1 MRENSH
7 PGCHSRCMIR
17 FYLRPQNI
25 FCLSGLKEIILPCR
39 ISSTTAPAFQ
49 IMGFQK
55 VNTIDSKNEMLHFVR
70 SLLDDVQAFEY
81 MLENDWFES
90 NIVRIGAE
98 QEMCL
103 VQNKTFKPATINMEV
118 LAKLGDD
125 KPWCVTELAKFNLET
140 NLSPREFTGDCL
152 SQLEAE
158 NLSYLNIIQKV
169 LDEFDASII
178 LCGILPTLRKHDLE
192 MQNLTPKDRYY
203 ALMAAIQKHLL
214 GTAFELR
221 VEGVDELL
229 VKHDSPLLEACN
241 TSFQVHLQV
250 APKDFVKMYNIAQV
264 LAGPVIAISANSP
277 LVFGRRLWHE
287 TRIALFQQSLDTRT
301 THDHMRER
309 LPRVNFGSGWLRG
322 DITEIYKED
331 ISRFR
336 VLLAGAIEEDS
347 IAMVHAGK
355 TPKLRALQIHNS
367 TVYRWNRPC
376 YGISPNGKPH
386 LRIENRVMPA
396 GPTPVDET
404 ANAAFW
410 LGCMVAMG
418 NQFDDITKHIDFADA
433 RDNFLKSAK
442 FGIDTTFT
450 WMKDKKVPVTELI
463 LKELLPMAREG
474 LKMRKVKSADS
485 AKYLDI
491 IEARAREHKTGARW
505 ALRTFTALKKEVTND
520 EAVTAV
526 TAATVK
532 NQKENKPVHTWKE
545 GTAADLADW
554 HPGKIKVEEFM
565 STDLFTVQKDDLIE
579 IVAEIMDWRR
589 IRYMPVENSK
599 GELIGLISSR
609 MLLRHFARCSKM
621 DKQNVATIVKDI
633 MIEKPVTV
641 TPETTI
647 MDAMHKMQQH
657 RIGCLPVVKGK
668 ELVGII
674 TEMDFLRITSRLM
687 ERLEK

>member
-1 MRENSH
+1 LFKINNIAL
-7 PGCHSRCMIR
+7 PD
-17 FYLRPQNI
+17 FYP
-25 FCLSGLKEIILPCR
+25 P
-39 ISSTTAPAFQ
+39 TAPASQ
-49 IMGFQK
+49 VMGFQK
-55 VNTIDSKNEMLHFVR
+55 VTTVDSKNEMLHFVR

-90 NIVRIGAE
+90 NITRIGAE

-103 VQNKTFKPATINMEV
+103 VHNKTFKPACINMEV

-140 NLSPREFTGDCL
+140 NLNPREFVGDCL

-158 NLSYLNIIQKV
+158 NLRYLAVIQKV
-169 LDEFDASII
+169 LNEFDASII

-214 GTAFELR
+214 GTSFELR

-264 LAGPVIAISANSP
+264 LAGPVIAIAANSP

-309 LPRVNFGSGWLRG
+309 LPRVNFGSGWLSG

-347 IAMVHAGK
+347 LAMVQSGK

-396 GPTPVDET
+396 GPTVVDEV

-418 NQFDDITKHIDFADA
+418 NRYDDITKHIDFVDA

-463 LKELLPMAREG
+463 LKELLPMAKEG
-474 LKMRKVKSADS
+474 LKTRKVKTSDIS
-485 AKYLDI
+485 KYLGI

-505 ALRTFTALKKEVTND
+505 VLRTFTALKKEITND

-526 TAATVK
+526 TAAIVK
-532 NQKENKPVHTWKE
+532 NQRENKPVHTWKE
-545 GTAADLADW
+545 ATPSDLENW
-554 HPGKIKVEEFM
+554 HPANIKVEEFM

-579 IVAEIMDWRR
+579 LVAEIMDWRR
-589 IRYMPVENSK
+589 IRYMPVENNK

-609 MLLRHFARCSKM
+609 MLLRHFARCGKM
-621 DKQNVATIVKDI
+621 NKQSGSTLVSDI

-641 TPETTI
+641 TPETSI
-647 MDAMHKMQQH
+647 MDAMHKMQQQ

-687 ERLEK
+687 ERL

>member
-1 MRENSH
+1 
-7 PGCHSRCMIR
+7 
-17 FYLRPQNI
+17 
-25 FCLSGLKEIILPCR
+25 
-39 ISSTTAPAFQ
+39 
-49 IMGFQK
+49 MGFQK
-55 VNTIDSKNEMLHFVR
+55 VNTVESKNEMQHFVHN
-70 SLLDDVQAFEY
+70 LLNDVQAFEY
-81 MLENDWFES
+81 MLEHDWFES
-90 NIVRIGAE
+90 DITRIGAE

-103 VQNKTFKPATINMEV
+103 VDNKTLKPACINMDV

-140 NLSPREFTGDCL
+140 NLSPREFVGDCL
-152 SQLEAE
+152 SKMEAE
-158 NLSYLNIIQKV
+158 NLEYLKIIQKV
-169 LDEFDASII
+169 LDEFDASIV

-192 MQNLTPKDRYY
+192 MHNLTPKDRYF

-214 GTAFELR
+214 GTSFELR

-250 APKDFVKMYNIAQV
+250 APKDFVKMYNISQV
-264 LAGPVIAISANSP
+264 LAAPAIAIAANSP

-347 IAMVHAGK
+347 MEMVRNGQ

-396 GPTPVDET
+396 GPTPVDEV

-418 NQFDDITKHIDFADA
+418 QQHSDITKHIDFADA

-463 LKELLPMAREG
+463 LKELLPLAKEG
-474 LKMRKVKSADS
+474 LKSRKVKAADIS
-485 AKYLDI
+485 KYMDI
-491 IEARAREHKTGARW
+491 IEARATQHKTGARW

-520 EAVTAV
+520 EAITVV
-526 TAATVK
+526 TAAIVK

-545 GTAADLADW
+545 ATAADLENW
-554 HPGKIKVEEFM
+554 QPSRIKVEEFM

-579 IVAEIMDWRR
+579 LVAEIMDWRR
-589 IRYMPVENSK
+589 IRYMPVENNR

-609 MLLRHFARCSKM
+609 MLLRHFARRNDTDTAS
-621 DKQNVATIVKDI
+621 ATTVKDI

-641 TPETTI
+641 SPDTTI

-674 TEMDFLRITSRLM
+674 TEMDFLRITSRLL

>member
-1 MRENSH
+1 
-7 PGCHSRCMIR
+7 
-17 FYLRPQNI
+17 
-25 FCLSGLKEIILPCR
+25 
-39 ISSTTAPAFQ
+39 
-49 IMGFQK
+49 MGFQK

-545 GTAADLADW
+545 GTTADLADW

>member
-1 MRENSH
+1 
-7 PGCHSRCMIR
+7 
-17 FYLRPQNI
+17 
-25 FCLSGLKEIILPCR
+25 
-39 ISSTTAPAFQ
+39 
-49 IMGFQK
+49 MGVQK
-55 VNTIDSKNEMLHFVR
+55 VNTVESKNEMQHFVR
-70 SLLDDVQAFEY
+70 NLLGDVQAFEY
-81 MLENDWFES
+81 MLQNDWFES
-90 NIVRIGAE
+90 DITRIGAE

-103 VQNKTFKPATINMEV
+103 VDNKTLKPACINMEV

-140 NLSPREFTGDCL
+140 NLSPREFSGSCL
-152 SQLEAE
+152 SDLEAE
-158 NLSYLNIIQKV
+158 NLQYLRIIQKT
-169 LDEFDASII
+169 LDEFDASIV

-192 MQNLTPKDRYY
+192 MHNLTPKDRYF

-264 LAGPVIAISANSP
+264 LAAPVIAISANSP

-301 THDHMRER
+301 TFDHMRER
-309 LPRVNFGSGWLRG
+309 LPRVNFGSGWLQG

-347 IAMVHAGK
+347 MAMIREGQ

-396 GPTPVDET
+396 GPTPVDAT

-418 NQFDDITKHIDFADA
+418 QNIPDITKQIDFADA

-442 FGIDTTFT
+442 FGIDSTFS
-450 WMKDKKVPVTELI
+450 WMKDKKVPVKELV

-474 LKMRKVKSADS
+474 LKMRKVKTADIN
-485 AKYLDI
+485 KYLDI
-491 IEARAREHKTGARW
+491 IEARAKEHKTGARW
-505 ALRTFTALKKEVTND
+505 ALRTFTSLIKEVTTD

-526 TAATVK
+526 TAAIVK
-532 NQKENKPVHTWKE
+532 NQRENKPVHTWKE
-545 GTAADLADW
+545 ATAADLENW
-554 HPGKIKVEEFM
+554 QPSHIKVDEFM
-565 STDLFTVQKDDLIE
+565 STDLFTVQKEDLVAL
-579 IVAEIMDWRR
+579 VAEIMDWRR

-599 GELIGLISSR
+599 GELVGLISSR
-609 MLLRHFARCSKM
+609 MLLRHFARTTVDPLQGEKVVTVS
-621 DKQNVATIVKDI
+621 DL

-641 TPETTI
+641 SPETSI
-647 MDAMHKMQQH
+647 MEAMNKMREH

-674 TEMDFLRITSRLM
+674 TEMDFLRITSRLL
-687 ERLEK
+687 ERVEGSPKQINS

>member
-1 MRENSH
+1 
-7 PGCHSRCMIR
+7 
-17 FYLRPQNI
+17 
-25 FCLSGLKEIILPCR
+25 
-39 ISSTTAPAFQ
+39 
-49 IMGFQK
+49 MGFQK
-55 VNTIDSKNEMLHFVR
+55 VNTVDNKNEMQHFVR

-81 MLENDWFES
+81 MLEHDWFES
-90 NIVRIGAE
+90 DIVRIGAE

-103 VQNKTFKPATINMEV
+103 VHNKTYKPATINMEV
-118 LAKLGDD
+118 LEHLKDM
-125 KPWCVTELAKFNLET
+125 PWCVTELAKFNLET

-158 NLSYLNIIQKV
+158 NLEYLSIIQKV
-169 LDEFDASII
+169 LDGFDASII

-192 MQNLTPKDRYY
+192 MHNLTPKDRYF

-214 GTAFELR
+214 GTSFELR

-250 APKDFVKMYNIAQV
+250 APNDFVKMYNISQV
-264 LAGPVIAISANSP
+264 LAGPTIAIAANSP

-301 THDHMRER
+301 TADHMRER

-322 DITEIYKED
+322 DITQIYKED

-336 VLLAGAIEEDS
+336 VLLAGAIEENSLDLVKQG
-347 IAMVHAGK
+347 I

-386 LRIENRVMPA
+386 LRIENRVMPS
-396 GPTPVDET
+396 GPTSVDEV

-418 NQFDDITKHIDFADA
+418 EKYDDVTKQIDFVDA

-450 WMKDKKVPVTELI
+450 WMKDKKIPATELI
-463 LKELLPMAREG
+463 LHELLPLAREG
-474 LKMRKVKSADS
+474 LKMRKVKTADIN
-485 AKYLDI
+485 KYLDI
-491 IEARAREHKTGARW
+491 IEARAKEHKTGARW
-505 ALRTFTALKKEVTND
+505 ALRTFTALKKVVTND
-520 EAVTAV
+520 EAVTAI
-526 TAATVK
+526 TAAMVK
-532 NQKENKPVHTWKE
+532 NQKLNKPVHTWKE
-545 GTAADLADW
+545 GTAADLDNW
-554 HPGKIKVEEFM
+554 QPTSIKVEEFM

-579 IVAEIMDWRR
+579 LVAEILDWRR
-589 IRYMPVENSK
+589 IRYMPVEDSK

-609 MLLRHFARCSKM
+609 MLLRHFARRNQLEE
-621 DKQNVATIVKDI
+621 KQAVMVKEI
-633 MIEKPVTV
+633 MILKPVTV
-641 TPETTI
+641 TPETNI
-647 MDAMHKMQQH
+647 MEAMNKMRDH
-657 RIGCLPVVKGK
+657 NIGCLPVVKGK
-668 ELVGII
+668 DLVGII

-687 ERLEK
+687 ERLEKQ

>member
-1 MRENSH
+1 
-7 PGCHSRCMIR
+7 
-17 FYLRPQNI
+17 
-25 FCLSGLKEIILPCR
+25 
-39 ISSTTAPAFQ
+39 
-49 IMGFQK
+49 MGVQK
-55 VNTIDSKNEMLHFVR
+55 VNTVESKNEMQHFVR
-70 SLLDDVQAFEY
+70 NLLGDVQAFEY
-81 MLENDWFES
+81 MLQNDWFES
-90 NIVRIGAE
+90 DITRIGAE

-103 VQNKTFKPATINMEV
+103 VDNKTLKPACINMEV

-140 NLSPREFTGDCL
+140 NLSPREFSGSCL
-152 SQLEAE
+152 SDLEAE
-158 NLSYLNIIQKV
+158 NLQYLRIIQKT
-169 LDEFDASII
+169 LDEFDASIV

-192 MQNLTPKDRYY
+192 MHNLTPKDRYF

-264 LAGPVIAISANSP
+264 LAAPVIAISANSP

-301 THDHMRER
+301 TFDHMRER
-309 LPRVNFGSGWLRG
+309 LPRVNFGSGWLQG

-347 IAMVHAGK
+347 MAMIREGQ

-396 GPTPVDET
+396 GPTPVDAT

-418 NQFDDITKHIDFADA
+418 QNIPDITKQIDFADA

-442 FGIDTTFT
+442 FGIDSTFS
-450 WMKDKKVPVTELI
+450 WMKDKKVPVKELV

-474 LKMRKVKSADS
+474 LKMRKVKTADIN
-485 AKYLDI
+485 KYLDI
-491 IEARAREHKTGARW
+491 IEARAKEHKTGARW
-505 ALRTFTALKKEVTND
+505 ALRTFTSLIKEITTD

-526 TAATVK
+526 TAAIVK
-532 NQKENKPVHTWKE
+532 NQRENKPVHTWKE
-545 GTAADLADW
+545 ATAADLENW
-554 HPGKIKVEEFM
+554 QPSHIKVDEFM
-565 STDLFTVQKDDLIE
+565 STDLFTVQKEDLVAL
-579 IVAEIMDWRR
+579 VAEIMDWRR

-599 GELIGLISSR
+599 GELVGLISSR
-609 MLLRHFARCSKM
+609 MLLRHFARQSVDPMEGEKVM
-621 DKQNVATIVKDI
+621 TVSDL

-641 TPETTI
+641 SPETSI
-647 MDAMHKMQQH
+647 MEAMNKMREH

-674 TEMDFLRITSRLM
+674 TEMDFLRITSRLL
-687 ERLEK
+687 ERVEGSSKQTNS

>member
-1 MRENSH
+1 M
-7 PGCHSRCMIR
+7 
-17 FYLRPQNI
+17 Q
-25 FCLSGLKEIILPCR
+25 
-39 ISSTTAPAFQ
+39 
-49 IMGFQK
+49 
-55 VNTIDSKNEMLHFVR
+55 HFVR

-81 MLENDWFES
+81 MLEHDWFES
-90 NIVRIGAE
+90 DIIRIGAE

-103 VQNKTFKPATINMEV
+103 VHNKTFKPATINMEV
-118 LAKLGDD
+118 LEHLKQHD
-125 KPWCVTELAKFNLET
+125 WCVTELAKFNLET

-158 NLSYLNIIQKV
+158 NLKYLSIIQEV
-169 LDEFDASII
+169 LDGFDASII

-192 MQNLTPKDRYY
+192 MHNLTPKDRYF

-214 GTAFELR
+214 GTSFELR

-250 APKDFVKMYNIAQV
+250 TPNDFVKMYNISQV
-264 LAGPVIAISANSP
+264 LAAPIIAISANSP

-301 THDHMRER
+301 TADHMRER

-322 DITEIYKED
+322 DITQIYKED

-347 IAMVHAGK
+347 LEMVRQGI

-386 LRIENRVMPA
+386 LRIENRVMPS
-396 GPTPVDET
+396 GPTTVDEV

-418 NQFDDITKHIDFADA
+418 EKYDDITKHIGFVDA

-442 FGIDTTFT
+442 FGIDTTFS
-450 WMKDKKVPVTELI
+450 WLKDKKVPVTDLI
-463 LKELLPMAREG
+463 LQELLPMAREG
-474 LKMRKVKSADS
+474 LKMRKVKTADIN
-485 AKYLDI
+485 KYLDI
-491 IEARAREHKTGARW
+491 IEARAKEHKTGARW
-505 ALRTFTALKKEVTND
+505 ALRTFTALKNEVTND
-520 EAVTAV
+520 EAVTAI
-526 TAATVK
+526 TAAIVK
-532 NQKENKPVHTWKE
+532 NQKQNKPVHTWEE
-545 GTAADLADW
+545 GTAADLENW
-554 HPGKIKVEEFM
+554 QPTKIKVEEFM

-579 IVAEIMDWRR
+579 LVAEILDWRR
-589 IRYMPVENSK
+589 IRYMPVEDRK
-599 GELIGLISSR
+599 GELTGLISSR
-609 MLLRHFARCSKM
+609 MLLRHFSRRNQL
-621 DKQNVATIVKDI
+621 DDNVPVQVKDI

-641 TPETTI
+641 TPDTNI
-647 MDAMHKMQQH
+647 MEAMNKMRTH
-657 RIGCLPVVKGK
+657 NIGCLPVVKGK

-687 ERLEK
+687 ERLEKQ

>member
-1 MRENSH
+1 
-7 PGCHSRCMIR
+7 
-17 FYLRPQNI
+17 
-25 FCLSGLKEIILPCR
+25 
-39 ISSTTAPAFQ
+39 
-49 IMGFQK
+49 
-55 VNTIDSKNEMLHFVR
+55 
-70 SLLDDVQAFEY
+70 
-81 MLENDWFES
+81 
-90 NIVRIGAE
+90 
-98 QEMCL
+98 
-103 VQNKTFKPATINMEV
+103 
-118 LAKLGDD
+118 
-125 KPWCVTELAKFNLET
+125 
-140 NLSPREFTGDCL
+140 
-152 SQLEAE
+152 
-158 NLSYLNIIQKV
+158 
-169 LDEFDASII
+169 
-178 LCGILPTLRKHDLE
+178 
-192 MQNLTPKDRYY
+192 
-203 ALMAAIQKHLL
+203 
-214 GTAFELR
+214 
-221 VEGVDELL
+221 VDELL

-250 APKDFVKMYNIAQV
+250 TPKEFVKMYNIAQT
-264 LAGPVIAISANSP
+264 LAGPVTAISANSP

-347 IAMVHAGK
+347 LAMVHAGK

-410 LGCMVAMG
+410 LGCMVSMG
-418 NQFDDITKHIDFADA
+418 SHYEDITKHIDFVDV
-433 RDNFLKSAK
+433 RDNFLKAAK

-450 WMKDKKVPVTELI
+450 WLKDKKVPVTELI

-474 LKMRKVKSADS
+474 LKARKVKAADIS
-485 AKYLDI
+485 KYLDI
-491 IEARAREHKTGARW
+491 IEARAKEHKTGARW

-526 TAATVK
+526 TAAIIK

-565 STDLFTVQKDDLIE
+565 STDLFTVQRDDLIE
-579 IVAEIMDWRR
+579 LVAEIMDWRR
-589 IRYMPVENSK
+589 IRYMPVENNK

-609 MLLRHFARCSKM
+609 MLLRHFARRNKSE
-621 DKQNVATIVKDI
+621 DASGSTLVSDI

-641 TPETTI
+641 TPDTSI
-647 MDAMHKMQQH
+647 LDAMHKMQQH

-687 ERLEK
+687 ERIEK

>member
-1 MRENSH
+1 
-7 PGCHSRCMIR
+7 
-17 FYLRPQNI
+17 
-25 FCLSGLKEIILPCR
+25 
-39 ISSTTAPAFQ
+39 
-49 IMGFQK
+49 
-55 VNTIDSKNEMLHFVR
+55 MLHFVR
-70 SLLDDVQAFEY
+70 NLLDDVQAFEY

-90 NIVRIGAE
+90 NITRIGAE

-103 VQNKTFKPATINMEV
+103 VHNKTFKPATINMEV
-118 LAKLGDD
+118 LEKLGD

-158 NLSYLNIIQKV
+158 NLRYLKEIQTV
-169 LDEFDASII
+169 LDGFDASII

-192 MQNLTPKDRYY
+192 MHNLTPKDRYY

-221 VEGVDELL
+221 VEGIDELL

-250 APKDFVKMYNIAQV
+250 APNDFVKMYNIAQT
-264 LAGPVIAISANSP
+264 LAGPVTAIAANSP

-301 THDHMRER
+301 TSDHMRER
-309 LPRVNFGSGWLRG
+309 LPRVNFGSDWLRG

-336 VLLAGAIEEDS
+336 VLLAGNIEESS
-347 IAMVHAGK
+347 IQMVKDGK

-396 GPTPVDET
+396 GPTSVDEV

-410 LGCMVAMG
+410 LGCMVSMG
-418 NQFDDITKHIDFADA
+418 QQYEDITKHIDFVDT
-433 RDNFLKSAK
+433 RDNFLKAAK
-442 FGIDTTFT
+442 FGIDTTFS
-450 WMKDKKVPVTELI
+450 WFKDKKVPVTELI

-474 LKMRKVKSADS
+474 LKQRKVKQADIS
-485 AKYLDI
+485 KYLDI
-491 IEARAREHKTGARW
+491 IEARATDHKTGARW
-505 ALRTFTALKKEVTND
+505 VLRAFTAMKKEVTND

-526 TAATVK
+526 TAAIVK
-532 NQKENKPVHTWKE
+532 NQKDNKPVHTWKE
-545 GTAADLADW
+545 PSAADLENW
-554 HPGKIKVEEFM
+554 HPSKIKVEEFM

-579 IVAEIMDWRR
+579 LVAEIMNWRR
-589 IRYMPVENSK
+589 IRYMPVENNK
-599 GELIGLISSR
+599 GELVGLISSR
-609 MLLRHFARCSKM
+609 MLLRHFARH
-621 DKQNVATIVKDI
+621 NELTENLATTVKDI
-633 MIEKPVTV
+633 MIEKPITV
-641 TPETTI
+641 TPDTTI
-647 MDAMHKMQQH
+647 MEAMHKM
-657 RIGCLPVVKGK
+657 REKKIGCLPVVKGK

>member
-1 MRENSH
+1 
-7 PGCHSRCMIR
+7 
-17 FYLRPQNI
+17 
-25 FCLSGLKEIILPCR
+25 
-39 ISSTTAPAFQ
+39 
-49 IMGFQK
+49 MGFQK
-55 VNTIDSKNEMLHFVR
+55 VNTVESKNEMQHFVHN
-70 SLLDDVQAFEY
+70 LLNDVQAFEY
-81 MLENDWFES
+81 MLEHDWFES
-90 NIVRIGAE
+90 DITRIGAE

-103 VQNKTFKPATINMEV
+103 VDNKTLKPACINMDV

-140 NLSPREFTGDCL
+140 NLSPREFVGDCL
-152 SQLEAE
+152 SKMEAE
-158 NLSYLNIIQKV
+158 NLEYLKIVQKV
-169 LDEFDASII
+169 LDEFDASIV

-192 MQNLTPKDRYY
+192 MHNLTPKDRYF

-214 GTAFELR
+214 GTSFELR

-250 APKDFVKMYNIAQV
+250 APKDFVKMYNISQV
-264 LAGPVIAISANSP
+264 LAAPAIAIAANSP

-347 IAMVHAGK
+347 MEMVRNGQ

-396 GPTPVDET
+396 GPTPVDEV

-418 NQFDDITKHIDFADA
+418 QQHSDITKHIDFADA

-463 LKELLPMAREG
+463 IKELLPLAKEG
-474 LKMRKVKSADS
+474 LKSRKVKAADIS
-485 AKYLDI
+485 KYMDI
-491 IEARAREHKTGARW
+491 IEARATQHKTGARW

-520 EAVTAV
+520 EAITVV
-526 TAATVK
+526 TAAIVK

-545 GTAADLADW
+545 ATAADLENW
-554 HPGKIKVEEFM
+554 QPSRIKVEEFM

-579 IVAEIMDWRR
+579 LVAEIMDWRR
-589 IRYMPVENSK
+589 IRYMPVENNR

-609 MLLRHFARCSKM
+609 MLLRHFARRNDTDTVS
-621 DKQNVATIVKDI
+621 ATTVKDI

-641 TPETTI
+641 SPDTTI

-674 TEMDFLRITSRLM
+674 TEMDFLRITSRLL

>member
-1 MRENSH
+1 
-7 PGCHSRCMIR
+7 
-17 FYLRPQNI
+17 
-25 FCLSGLKEIILPCR
+25 
-39 ISSTTAPAFQ
+39 
-49 IMGFQK
+49 MGFQK
-55 VNTIDSKNEMLHFVR
+55 VNTLESKSEMQHFVR

-81 MLENDWFES
+81 MLANDWFES
-90 NIVRIGAE
+90 DITRIGAE

-103 VQNKTFKPATINMEV
+103 VHNKTFKPACINMEV
-118 LAKLGDD
+118 LEHLKQHE
-125 KPWCVTELAKFNLET
+125 WCVTELAKFNLET
-140 NLSPREFTGDCL
+140 NLSPREFVGTCL
-152 SQLEAE
+152 SDMEAE
-158 NLSYLNIIQKV
+158 NLEYLAIIQKV
-169 LDEFDASII
+169 LDQFDASIC
-178 LCGILPTLRKHDLE
+178 LTGILPTLRKHDLE
-192 MQNLTPKDRYY
+192 MHNLTPKDRYF

-214 GTAFELR
+214 GTSFELR

-250 APKDFVKMYNIAQV
+250 APKEFVKMYNIAQT
-264 LAGPVIAISANSP
+264 LAAPVISIAANSP

-347 IAMVHAGK
+347 IAQVQAGI

-396 GPTPVDET
+396 GPTTVDEV

-418 NQFDDITKHIDFADA
+418 NQYDDITKHIDFVDT

-463 LKELLPMAREG
+463 LSELLPLAREG
-474 LKMRKVKSADS
+474 LKMRKVKAADINR
-485 AKYLDI
+485 YMDI
-491 IEARAREHKTGARW
+491 IEARAKEHKTGARW
-505 ALRTFTALKKEVTND
+505 ALRSFTALKKQVTND

-526 TAATVK
+526 TAAIVK
-532 NQKENKPVHTWKE
+532 NQAQNKPIHTWNE
-545 GTAADLADW
+545 ATTADLVDW
-554 HPGKIKVEEFM
+554 RPSSLKVEEFM

-589 IRYMPVENSK
+589 IRYMPVENGK
-599 GELIGLISSR
+599 GELVGLISSR
-609 MLLRHFARCSKM
+609 LLLRHFAR
-621 DKQNVATIVKDI
+621 QNALTDNNITSVKDI

-641 TPETTI
+641 TPETPI
-647 MDAMHKMQQH
+647 MDAMHKMQEH
-657 RIGCLPVVKGK
+657 RVGCLPVVKGK
-668 ELVGII
+668 ELVGVI

>member
-1 MRENSH
+1 
-7 PGCHSRCMIR
+7 
-17 FYLRPQNI
+17 
-25 FCLSGLKEIILPCR
+25 
-39 ISSTTAPAFQ
+39 
-49 IMGFQK
+49 
-55 VNTIDSKNEMLHFVR
+55 MLHFVR
-70 SLLDDVQAFEY
+70 HLLDDVQAFEY
-81 MLENDWFES
+81 MLEHDWFET
-90 NIVRIGAE
+90 NITRIGAE

-103 VQNKTFKPATINMEV
+103 VHNKTFKPATINMEV
-118 LAKLGDD
+118 LEKLGD

-158 NLSYLNIIQKV
+158 NIRYLKEIQAV
-169 LDEFDASII
+169 LDDFDASII

-192 MQNLTPKDRYY
+192 MHNLTPKDRYY

-214 GTAFELR
+214 GTSFELR

-250 APKDFVKMYNIAQV
+250 SPKDFVRMYNIAQT
-264 LAGPVIAISANSP
+264 LAGPVTAIAANSP

-301 THDHMRER
+301 TSDHMRER
-309 LPRVNFGSGWLRG
+309 LPRVNFGSDWLRG

-336 VLLAGAIEEDS
+336 VLLAGNIEEHS
-347 IAMVHAGK
+347 IQMVQDGK

-386 LRIENRVMPA
+386 LRIENRVMPS
-396 GPTPVDET
+396 GPTSVDEV

-418 NQFDDITKHIDFADA
+418 QQHDDITKHIDFVDT
-433 RDNFLKSAK
+433 RDNFLKAAK
-442 FGIDTTFT
+442 FGIDTTFS
-450 WMKDKKVPVTELI
+450 WLKDKKVPVTELI
-463 LKELLPMAREG
+463 IKELIPMAREG
-474 LKMRKVKSADS
+474 LKQRKVKQADIS
-485 AKYLDI
+485 KYLDI
-491 IEARAREHKTGARW
+491 IEARAKDHKTGARW
-505 ALRTFTALKKEVTND
+505 MLRAFTAMKKEVTND

-526 TAATVK
+526 TAAIVK
-532 NQKENKPVHTWKE
+532 NQKDNKPVHTWLE
-545 GTAADLADW
+545 PTTADLEDW
-554 HPGKIKVEEFM
+554 RPSKIKVEEFM

-579 IVAEIMDWRR
+579 LVAEIMNWRR
-589 IRYMPVENSK
+589 IRYMPVENNK
-599 GELIGLISSR
+599 GELVGLISSR
-609 MLLRHFARCSKM
+609 MLLRHFARHNELTENLAS
-621 DKQNVATIVKDI
+621 TVKDI
-633 MIEKPVTV
+633 MVEKPITV

-647 MDAMHKMQQH
+647 MEAMNKM
-657 RIGCLPVVKGK
+657 RDLKIGCLPVVKGK